1 MSCIMNTHHVM
12 SCALVGVSDET
23 IPEGICYNSREP
35 YAKRTESDVIDDRVP
50 YTKRCERSGRVP
62 YTKRCERSIN
72 VVCLIQRGVS
82 DGEHRLP
89 DGELLYVTSDDS
101 NSS

>member
-1 MSCIMNTHHVM
+1 MDSCVNHAVM
-12 SCALVGVSDET
+12 IVYLIQRGV
-23 IPEGICYNSREP
+23 N
-35 YAKRTESDVIDDRVP
+35 DVTDDRVP
-50 YTKRCERSGRVP
+50 YTKRCERSDRVP

-72 VVCLIQRGVS
+72 VVCLIKRCVS